1 MPPHVSSEEF
11 QAAGEALIE
20 AILEVLPQWAHAHV
34 VRLGGESLAD
44 QGLAAGAAAA
54 EVLAPELRALIDT
67 DSDLQATTPLAI
79 VRRAVA
85 WPTDALSA
93 AGVVPGPRDPFTA
106 DRFPEDI
113 YELTPAS
120 WSDLG
125 EEVNDLGIRWGV
137 MKAFLHKQRHSA
149 SGESTPEV

>member
-11 QAAGEALIE
+11 QQAGESLIE
-20 AILEVLPQWAHAHV
+20 AILEVLPQWARSHV
-34 VRLGGESLAD
+34 VRLGGYSLVE
-44 QGLAAGAAAA
+44 AGKASGVAAAA
-54 EVLAPELRALIDT
+54 GLAGELRALIDT
-67 DSDLQATTPLAI
+67 DSDLQSTTPLAI

-85 WPTDALSA
+85 WPTAVLTA

-113 YELTPAS
+113 YEITPAS
-120 WSDLG
+120 WSDFG

-137 MKAFLHKQRHSA
+137 MKALLHKQRHS
-149 SGESTPEV
+149 GQ